1 MSDEIIETKECRIC
15 FEEEIDESDPLIAPC
30 LCDGTSKYIHLSCL
44 NNWRHFNRDTRAW
57 THCMECNGEY
67 TIINDFPLESTQ
79 HYKIL
84 SKKINI
90 FIQNY
95 MFNFF
100 SSYLVYYIDHINNYN
115 LIHFLNLGLNTPE
128 PSLISLIKNESLAP
142 QVFYFSFTIFIS
154 NIILYIYFYYVI
166 SCKIYRKKEYLKQ
179 IRLTYFSCIFYSFLF
194 LIFYYILNF
203 TGNTLIY
210 FNIITLLS
218 ICEPYII
225 YKLIKKHNETIMFLN
240 NNTNETIVSYENRNN
255 PVYNIEMTEEN
266 QVVESSTDEQ
276 INNIDSDSDSE
287 IEIEIFLD

>member
-15 FEEEIDESDPLIAPC
+15 FEGEIDESDPLIAPC
-30 LCDGTSKYIHLSCL
+30 LCNGTSKYIHLSCL
-44 NNWRHFNRDTRAW
+44 NNWRHFNRDTTAW

-95 MFNFF
+95 MINFF

-154 NIILYIYFYYVI
+154 NMILYIYFYYVI
-166 SCKIYRKKEYLKQ
+166 SCKIYRKKEYFKK
-179 IRLTYFSCIFYSFLF
+179 IRLTYYSCIFYSFLF
-194 LIFYYILNF
+194 LIFYYIFNF
-203 TGNTLIY
+203 TGNSLIY
-210 FNIITLLS
+210 FNLITLLS

-225 YKLIKKHNETIMFLN
+225 YKLIKKHNQTIMFLN
-240 NNTNETIVSYENRNN
+240 NNINETIVSYENRNN

-266 QVVESSTDEQ
+266 QVVELSTDEQ
-276 INNIDSDSDSE
+276 INNDSDSE
-287 IEIEIFLD
+287 IEIEIFLE